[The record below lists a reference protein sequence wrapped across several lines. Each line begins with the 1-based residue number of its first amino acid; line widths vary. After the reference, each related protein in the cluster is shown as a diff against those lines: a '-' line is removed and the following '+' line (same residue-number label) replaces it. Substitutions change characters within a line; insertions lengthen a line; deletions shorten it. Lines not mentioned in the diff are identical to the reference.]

1 MGTCIAQI
9 ICSSIHTGT
18 FPVVALMV
26 GNAITRLTND
36 LPECMTNSTLMEGI
50 MDNSTDDPCA
60 LSDCDSL
67 RVEIAVTI
75 SLMVGILMVRGI
87 KRL

>member
-1 MGTCIAQI
+1 MGTCIAQM

-36 LPECMTNSTLMEGI
+36 LPECNSTLVEGM